1 MAAGPGRY
9 WNPGSLLQITEP
21 NNTYEVQ
28 CVGAAKTRN
37 NARCGWK
44 MRGSEAAAILST
56 LTRMATKPPHQ
67 VTMEDLQGLAKLCLC
82 RDWHY
87 SQWNEVSLR
96 WKPIVILATKQF
108 EQLNPQTKFE
118 QTGAVDAERFKKLL
132 IERQRCFELLGIK
145 VGTENVDLFGT
156 LTSYHL
162 STGTKMREKETIIIQ
177 LRGGLSAAQLTLSS
191 SQDQLRAA
199 NEEVKRAKLVQ
210 TQLTVNHS
218 AALSDL
224 EEKRKSENAR
234 LAELQKLSDAAK
246 DEQKRLEIR
255 LSIIENDLGT
265 VNCLL
270 SEEKVKTRKGE
281 EAKKDLQRQLVEAK
295 ANAERSA
302 TQADKA
308 SQDIE
313 ALIKTHAA
321 ARDQINQLQ
330 TDLSAARDQS
340 HRLENDLGTVNR
352 LLSEEKIKT
361 RDGEEVKRDLQRQVV
376 EANDNAASS
385 ATQADKASR
394 DNEALIKTHAAARD
408 QINHLQTD
416 LSAAKDQNHRLEN
429 DRSVMARALQ
439 QFQADI
445 QAIQQANEQLTMEKS
460 RLQVRISAREV
471 DESKRWRHRLRT
483 WMSKLHTV
491 S

>member
-1 MAAGPGRY
+1 
-9 WNPGSLLQITEP
+9 
-21 NNTYEVQ
+21 
-28 CVGAAKTRN
+28 
-37 NARCGWK
+37 
-44 MRGSEAAAILST
+44 
-56 LTRMATKPPHQ
+56 
-67 VTMEDLQGLAKLCLC
+67 MEDLQGLAKLCLC

-108 EQLNPQTKFE
+108 ERLNPQTQLN
-118 QTGAVDAERFKKLL
+118 QTGVVDAERFKKLL
-132 IERQRCFELLGIK
+132 LERQRCFELLGIK

-162 STGTKMREKETIIIQ
+162 STGTKMRENETIIIQ
-177 LRGGLSAAQLTLSS
+177 LRSGLSS

-199 NEEVKRAKLVQ
+199 NEEVKHAKLRQ
-210 TQLTVNHS
+210 TQLTVSHS
-218 AALSDL
+218 AALAHL
-224 EEKRKSENAR
+224 EENRKSENAR
-234 LAELQKLSDAAK
+234 LAELQKVSDATK

-265 VNCLL
+265 VNRLL
-270 SEEKVKTRKGE
+270 SEEKVKTRNGE
-281 EAKKDLQRQLVEAK
+281 EAKRDLQRQLVEAK
-295 ANAERSA
+295 ANAESSA

-308 SQDIE
+308 SQDNE

-340 HRLENDLGTVNR
+340 HRLENDLGTVNG
-352 LLSEEKIKT
+352 LLSEVKIKT
-361 RDGEEVKRDLQRQVV
+361 RDGEEVKRDLQRQLV
-376 EANDNAASS
+376 EAKANAASS

-408 QINHLQTD
+408 QINHLQTE
-416 LSAAKDQNHRLEN
+416 LSAAEDQNHRLEN

-445 QAIQQANEQLTMEKS
+445 QAIQQANEQLTMDKS
-460 RLQVRISAREV
+460 LLQGRITAREV